1 MYKLVQ
7 GTKAHMP
14 SLLRM
19 GRDFYAASGYEDIGI
34 PYSEKGHRAHA
45 LQVLRDG
52 LVVLATVEETG
63 EVVGMMG
70 ILLLPF
76 HLNPDIR
83 IAAETV
89 WWIDPA
95 HRRSSLGAS
104 MLAYAKDYAKSRG
117 ATINSMSV
125 LGTSPEGLDAFLRG
139 QGMVPLEHAYLGV
152 L

>member
-14 SLLRM
+14 ELLRM

-34 PYSEKGHRAHA
+34 PYNEKSQKAHA
-45 LQVLRDG
+45 EQVLRDG
-52 LVVLATVEETG
+52 LVVLATVEETE

-70 ILLLPF
+70 ILLTPF
-76 HLNPDIR
+76 HLNTDVLL
-83 IAAETV
+83 AAEVV
-89 WWIDPA
+89 WWIAPE
-95 HRRSSLGAS
+95 HRRSALGAG
-104 MLAYAKDYAKSRG
+104 MKAYAKDYAKSRG
-117 ATINSMSV
+117 ATFESMSV

-139 QGMVPLEHAYLGV
+139 QGMVPIEQAYLGV